1 MGERAWQA
9 RRGWQH
15 SMQVRAPGWR
25 VHDDHGPITGRF
37 DPWRMPEGPSRVILR
52 EETEAF
58 VGRKI
63 LRVSGNSKQNIAR
76 LDQQNVL
83 ARRRWGKHVLI
94 ECAHFSVRIHF
105 LLFGSYR
112 TNEDKPNAVPR
123 LCLEFSNGQRLNF
136 YACSVQFI
144 ERTLDDVYDWTAHAM
159 NPLWDAAQAR
169 RKRRA
174 VPGMLVADA
183 LLDQAL
189 FAGVG
194 NIIKNEVSHRIRV
207 HPEEHGRCVACTQ
220 TRRTGV
226 PGARRQFRF
235 SSLEKSLRAEEAL
248 PGAHQD
254 QLPARWRTVAVS
266 QARGQGGARC
276 VFLRGVPAVVPRR
289 RCLMSAA
296 VPWNSDGDWAGARL
310 LMGLRSVGVARAGA
324 GMRAPAWACISHCK
338 PSAFPD
344 S

>member
-1 MGERAWQA
+1 M
-9 RRGWQH
+9 
-15 SMQVRAPGWR
+15 
-25 VHDDHGPITGRF
+25 GRF

-52 EETEAF
+52 DETEAF

-63 LRVSGNSKQNIAR
+63 LRVSGNGKQNIAR

-83 ARRRWGKHVLI
+83 ALRRWGKHVLI

-136 YACSVQFI
+136 YARSVQFI
-144 ERTLDDVYDWTAHAM
+144 ERPLDDVYDWTADAM
-159 NPLWDAAQAR
+159 NPLWDVAQAR

-174 VPGMLVADA
+174 VRGMLAANA

-194 NIIKNEVSHRIRV
+194 NIIKNEMSHRIRV
-207 HPEEHGRCVACTQ
+207 HPESTVGALPARKLGER
-220 TRRTGV
+220 V
-226 PGARRQFRF
+226 PQARDESFDF
-235 SSLEKSLRAEEAL
+235 HHWKKSLRAEEAL

-254 QLPARWRTVAVS
+254 QLPARWRTVAVP
-266 QARGQGGARC
+266 QALGQGGVRC

-296 VPWNSDGDWAGARL
+296 
-310 LMGLRSVGVARAGA
+310 
-324 GMRAPAWACISHCK
+324 AP
-338 PSAFPD
+338 
-344 S
+344 

>member
-1 MGERAWQA
+1 
-9 RRGWQH
+9 
-15 SMQVRAPGWR
+15 
-25 VHDDHGPITGRF
+25 
-37 DPWRMPEGPSRVILR
+37 MPEGPSRVILR

-235 SSLEKSLRAEEAL
+235 SSLEKAFVPKKHYQAHTKTNCPRDGAPLQYRKHVGKAGRGASFSEVCQRLYRAEDA
-248 PGAHQD
+248 
-254 QLPARWRTVAVS
+254 
-266 QARGQGGARC
+266 
-276 VFLRGVPAVVPRR
+276 
-289 RCLMSAA
+289 
-296 VPWNSDGDWAGARL
+296 
-310 LMGLRSVGVARAGA
+310 
-324 GMRAPAWACISHCK
+324 
-338 PSAFPD
+338 
-344 S
+344 